1 MLACENTMEE
11 LFDQK
16 LREMMFHDCGYVYIY
31 YLYVYRKVIMVENYQ
46 I

>member
-16 LREMMFHDCGYVYIY
+16 LREMMFNNCGYVY
-31 YLYVYRKVIMVENYQ
+31 YLFFIYRKVIMVENYQ